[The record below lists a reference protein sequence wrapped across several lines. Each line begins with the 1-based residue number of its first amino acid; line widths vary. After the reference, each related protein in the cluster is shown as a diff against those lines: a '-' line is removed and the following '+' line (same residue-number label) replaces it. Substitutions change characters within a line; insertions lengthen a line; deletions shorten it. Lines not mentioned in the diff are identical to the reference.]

1 MNNQSIIMQ
10 SFACLLAFDSYL
22 QNERPHHSHT
32 QPKKKKKKKK
42 KGFELW
48 IVMYLLRLLTQCFIV
63 VMESR
68 VPLDQR

>member
-1 MNNQSIIMQ
+1 MQ
-10 SFACLLAFDSYL
+10 LFACACLLAFDSYL
-22 QNERPHHSHT
+22 QYERPHHSHT
-32 QPKKKKKKKK
+32 QPKKKKKKK